1 LKLLQKYFFIIFQEL
16 NSIRHNA
23 ENVKKKRI
31 AFLETRLQE
40 FCDDIRNFSLDK
52 NINNKMKDLDI
63 NGVFNSNVLIN
74 NINKNKAI
82 EIKDKYNMYNIHDA
96 KLNDTSVVQFLGFD
110 EDERNES
117 IVDLKGDKQKQE
129 KNVKPF

>member
-1 LKLLQKYFFIIFQEL
+1 L